1 MGEREEIGSH
11 SERGRVERWG
21 EREEIGSH
29 SERGRVESWGGGK
42 RLGVIVREAG
52 WRVGGGKRLGI
63 IVREAG
69 WRVGG
74 REEIGSHSERGRVES
89 WGRGK
94 RLGVVGW
101 LLNVPVTW

>member
-1 MGEREEIGSH
+1 MGG
-11 SERGRVERWG
+11 
-21 EREEIGSH
+21 REEIGSH

-52 WRVGGGKRLGI
+52 WRVGGGKRLGV

-74 REEIGSHSERGRVES
+74 RE
-89 WGRGK
+89 K
-94 RLGVVGW
+94 RLGVIVREAGWRVGGERRDW
-101 LLNVPVTW
+101 ES